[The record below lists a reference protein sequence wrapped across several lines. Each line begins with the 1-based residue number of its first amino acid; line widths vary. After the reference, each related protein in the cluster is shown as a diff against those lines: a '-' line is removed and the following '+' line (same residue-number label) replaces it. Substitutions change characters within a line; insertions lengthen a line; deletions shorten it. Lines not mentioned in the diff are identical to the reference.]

1 MPLQALKAYAL
12 GKELAFK
19 MRAVRADRMF
29 VSRIKSWIMSS
40 VLLLLPGVAWASPPG
55 LEHEP
60 TTQSQ
65 ERVERFERPLDF
77 EAPLTLDLGLR
88 VTRRAPALPDL
99 RDDLRLPPPG
109 CDGMCLSVTVERAWT
124 FYVTADLDAEL
135 PRIDA
140 VDGETYFT
148 VGASLQVTPAL
159 SVFVEDFQP
168 ASMVIG
174 GADEEEPAPH
184 FSWDGHQVSVGA
196 RLEVGRVRLQAAGVI
211 YALSI
216 TDRQSGIGAIGSV
229 TVAF

>member
-88 VTRRAPALPDL
+88 GTRRAPALPDL
-99 RDDLRLPPPG
+99 RDQGLAVSDFVWMMPADKAHLYTQYGVEGLAALWKADTKAFLTSGGVLRL
-109 CDGMCLSVTVERAWT
+109 C
-124 FYVTADLDAEL
+124 EL
-135 PRIDA
+135 
-140 VDGETYFT
+140 VDGYPLRPKKPDST
-148 VGASLQVTPAL
+148 AINQLLA
-159 SVFVEDFQP
+159 
-168 ASMVIG
+168 
-174 GADEEEPAPH
+174 H
-184 FSWDGHQVSVGA
+184 
-196 RLEVGRVRLQAAGVI
+196 RLVNQ
-211 YALSI
+211 
-216 TDRQSGIGAIGSV
+216 
-229 TVAF
+229 